1 MMGLGG
7 MLGTTAV
14 VAEMTSKVHGSA
26 ANVVEHRV
34 GLALAVRTV
43 DLLVYPQTRLSVMML
58 ARVTLLRLETWVLVA
73 AMIDM
78 IAVTLKLM
86 V

>member
-7 MLGTTAV
+7 MLGTTAA

-34 GLALAVRTV
+34 GLVLAVRTV
-43 DLLVYPQTRLSVMML
+43 DLLVYPQTRLSAMML
-58 ARVTLLRLETWVLVA
+58 ARVTLLRPETWVLVA
-73 AMIDM
+73 AMIDV
-78 IAVTLKLM
+78 IAVTLKLT

>member
-7 MLGTTAV
+7 MLGTTAA

-34 GLALAVRTV
+34 GLVLAVRTV
-43 DLLVYPQTRLSVMML
+43 DCWCIHKRGS
-58 ARVTLLRLETWVLVA
+58 AR
-73 AMIDM
+73 
-78 IAVTLKLM
+78 
-86 V
+86 

>member
-1 MMGLGG
+1 MI
-7 MLGTTAV
+7 GTTAA
-14 VAEMTSKVHGSA
+14 VAETTSKVHGSA
-26 ANVVEHRV
+26 ANAAEHRA
-34 GLALAVRTV
+34 GLVLAVCTA
-43 DLLVYPQTRLSVMML
+43 DLSVYPQTRLSAMML
-58 ARVTLLRLETWVLVA
+58 ARVTLLRPETWVLVA